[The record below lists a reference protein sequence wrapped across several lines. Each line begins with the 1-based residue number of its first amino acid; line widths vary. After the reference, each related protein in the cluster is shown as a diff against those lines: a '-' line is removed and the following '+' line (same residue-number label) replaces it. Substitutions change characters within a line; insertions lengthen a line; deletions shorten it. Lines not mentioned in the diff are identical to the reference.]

1 LPGRSSRKLWP
12 RHELFRENIDL
23 YQILYRALIE
33 TDPSPFREGKPGHF
47 TEEQRMLH
55 TLNFFLRNLVFSFIK
70 YFDDSTADED
80 QANVYMERE
89 WRVLGDINFT
99 LADVYRVFMPERYA
113 KRFREDLPTYTGQ
126 LTFSNSI

>member
-1 LPGRSSRKLWP
+1 
-12 RHELFRENIDL
+12 
-23 YQILYRALIE
+23 
-33 TDPSPFREGKPGHF
+33 
-47 TEEQRMLH
+47 MLH